1 MIANAVPYLVIIGV
15 TVLASAFALA
25 VDRAEKRGWRD
36 HKASH
41 PAGH

>member
-1 MIANAVPYLVIIGV
+1 MIANAVPYLLMVGV
-15 TVLASAFALA
+15 TILASAFALA

-36 HKASH
+36 DKTSH